1 MLIYPSVTG
10 TAPQLGIY
18 LRVQLKQMWFN
29 NIKQWESHSL
39 SLSSYQQNLSQWTDV
54 GNTNNGNVGTSLKW
68 CDDN

>member
-39 SLSSYQQNLSQWTDV
+39 SLFLSAKSKSMDRCREHKQRKCRDISEV
-54 GNTNNGNVGTSLKW
+54 V
-68 CDDN
+68 